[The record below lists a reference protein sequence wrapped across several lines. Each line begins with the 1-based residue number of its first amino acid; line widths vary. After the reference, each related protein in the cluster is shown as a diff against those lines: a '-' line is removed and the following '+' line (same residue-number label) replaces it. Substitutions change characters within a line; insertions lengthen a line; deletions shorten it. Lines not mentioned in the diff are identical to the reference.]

1 MSDMKHSL
9 LLFAAAALTLA
20 ACTND
25 DENLNAGPVAAQV
38 TAGIGGAQT
47 RASGTTWTAGDAIGI
62 STTSSTL
69 TQYTNMKYTTTGDGS
84 FTHAADQGGE
94 ASGIFFQD
102 TEEATFRAY
111 YPFDEDSEENTL
123 PGTDGVISDVTT
135 VNQANQ
141 SAFDFLFATGATAS
155 KLSPT
160 LSFNNDVAANTS
172 FTHRMTRLVLNI
184 ATDPNSGLSA
194 SDVTG
199 GTYYLSGIK
208 HSGTFDTRTG
218 EATATGNA
226 TNDWAI
232 TATQAVA
239 NNTVTYSMIF
249 YPQSGASLTF
259 RATIGGQNYTC
270 TLTPALA
277 AATSY
282 TYNITVKKT
291 ELTVSGCTITEW
303 GNGPSGSC
311 DAKM

>member
-9 LLFAAAALTLA
+9 LLFAAAALTLT

-25 DENLNAGPVAAQV
+25 NENPNARPVAAQV

-47 RASGTTWTAGDAIGI
+47 RVSGTTWTAGDAIGI

-84 FTHAADQGGE
+84 FTHAADKGGE

-123 PGTDGVISDVTT
+123 PGTDGIISDVTT
-135 VNQANQ
+135 ENQTNQ
-141 SAFDFLFATGATAS
+141 SAFDFLFAAGATAS

-160 LSFNNDVAANTS
+160 VSFNNDVAANTS

-184 ATDPNSGLSA
+184 TTDANSGLSA
-194 SDVTG
+194 TDVHG
-199 GTYYLSGIK
+199 GTYYMSGVK
-208 HSGTFDTRTG
+208 HSGTFNTRTG
-218 EATATGNA
+218 EAAATGNA

-291 ELTVSGCTITEW
+291 GLEVSLSDIKDWDEETPTDI
-303 GNGPSGSC
+303 
-311 DAKM
+311 DANM

>member
-1 MSDMKHSL
+1 MKHTL

-20 ACTND
+20 ACGND

-38 TAGIGGAQT
+38 TAGIGAAQT
-47 RASGTTWTAGDAIGI
+47 RASGTTWTPGDAIGI

-69 TQYTNMKYTTTGDGS
+69 TRYTNMKYTTTGDGS
-84 FTHAADQGGE
+84 FTHAADKGGE

-102 TEEATFRAY
+102 TEEVTFRAY

-135 VNQANQ
+135 EDQANQ
-141 SAFDFLFATGATAS
+141 STFDFLFATGATAS
-155 KLSPT
+155 KQSPT
-160 LSFNNDVAANTS
+160 VSFNNDVAANTS

-184 ATDPNSGLSA
+184 ATDANSGLSA

-199 GTYYLSGIK
+199 GTYYLGGVK

-218 EATATGNA
+218 EAAATGDA
-226 TNDWAI
+226 TTDWAI

-249 YPQSGASLTF
+249 YPQTDASLTF
-259 RATIGGQNYTC
+259 RAAIGSQNYTC

-291 ELTVSGCTITEW
+291 GLEVRGTINPWIEEDGVDIPAT
-303 GNGPSGSC
+303 
-311 DAKM
+311 MQ

>member
-25 DENLNAGPVAAQV
+25 DENLNTGPVAAQV

-84 FTHAADQGGE
+84 FTHAEDQGGKV
-94 ASGIFFQD
+94 SGIFFED
-102 TEEATFRAY
+102 TEEATFR
-111 YPFDEDSEENTL
+111 NTL
-123 PGTDGVISDVTT
+123 PGTDGEISDVTT

-160 LSFNNDVAANTS
+160 LSFNNDVTAGTS

-184 ATDPNSGLSA
+184 ATDANSGLSA
-194 SDVTG
+194 SDVTN

-259 RATIGGQNYTC
+259 R
-270 TLTPALA
+270 
-277 AATSY
+277 
-282 TYNITVKKT
+282 
-291 ELTVSGCTITEW
+291 ITEW

-311 DAKM
+311 DAEM

>member
-9 LLFAAAALTLA
+9 LLFAAAALTLT

-25 DENLNAGPVAAQV
+25 NENPNARPVAAQV

-84 FTHAADQGGE
+84 FTHAADKGGE

-123 PGTDGVISDVTT
+123 PGTDGIISDVTT
-135 VNQANQ
+135 ENQTNQ
-141 SAFDFLFATGATAS
+141 SAFDFLFAAGATAS

-160 LSFNNDVAANTS
+160 VSFNNDVAANTS

-184 ATDPNSGLSA
+184 TTDANSGLSA
-194 SDVTG
+194 TDVHG
-199 GTYYLSGIK
+199 GTYYMSGVK
-208 HSGTFDTRTG
+208 HSGTFNTRTG
-218 EATATGNA
+218 EAAATGNA

-291 ELTVSGCTITEW
+291 GLEVSLSDIKDWDEETPTDI
-303 GNGPSGSC
+303 
-311 DAKM
+311 DANM

>member
-25 DENLNAGPVAAQV
+25 DENLNTGPVAAQV

-62 STTSSTL
+62 S
-69 TQYTNMKYTTTGDGS
+69 S
-84 FTHAADQGGE
+84 FTHAEDQGGKV
-94 ASGIFFQD
+94 SGIFFED

-123 PGTDGVISDVTT
+123 PGTDGEISDVTT

-160 LSFNNDVAANTS
+160 LSFNNDVTAGTS

-184 ATDPNSGLSA
+184 ATDANSGLSA
-194 SDVTG
+194 SDVTN

-311 DAKM
+311 DAEM

>member
-1 MSDMKHSL
+1 MKHSL
-9 LLFAAAALTLA
+9 LLFAAAALTLT

-25 DENLNAGPVAAQV
+25 NENPNARPVAAQV

-84 FTHAADQGGE
+84 FTHAADKGGE

-123 PGTDGVISDVTT
+123 PGTDGIISDVTT
-135 VNQANQ
+135 ENQTNQ
-141 SAFDFLFATGATAS
+141 SAFDFLFAAGATAS

-160 LSFNNDVAANTS
+160 VSFNNDVAANTS

-184 ATDPNSGLSA
+184 TTDANSGLSA
-194 SDVTG
+194 TDVHG
-199 GTYYLSGIK
+199 GTYYMSGVK
-208 HSGTFDTRTG
+208 HSGTFNTRTG
-218 EATATGNA
+218 EAAATGNA

-291 ELTVSGCTITEW
+291 GLEVSLSDIKDWDEETPTDI
-303 GNGPSGSC
+303 
-311 DAKM
+311 DANM